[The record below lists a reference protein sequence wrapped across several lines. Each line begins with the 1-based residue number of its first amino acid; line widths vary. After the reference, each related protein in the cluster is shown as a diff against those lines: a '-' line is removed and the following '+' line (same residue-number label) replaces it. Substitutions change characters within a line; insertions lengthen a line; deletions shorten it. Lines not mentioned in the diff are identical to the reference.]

1 MADYQKYQR
10 HIIGKNTYS
19 KQQGFY
25 EDLPSVDNVGISDQY
40 IVLDSFMKQRD
51 SNTEGGEFKWTFA
64 IQGQTRDQMI
74 GVTDKL
80 NDIIEIEISEFYLTV
95 PDDIKYEVSTELP
108 APITGIDKLTLLSPR
123 NDFSAPALSAD
134 LYPNLEVTT
143 PWIHNPYSQTPFSGR
158 FTIQIKEFGR
168 QAYSDIN
175 GAYHHFEFI
184 TSYPKSYKAAPNML
198 LAEPTTKKFI
208 FTEPIRNIE
217 SMTLVFRDPDN
228 VIKFANDV
236 IYDAQ
241 IQSVD
246 IATSPVYPPNGRY
259 AQIYAPKHGL
269 LPGDRIFIS
278 GAKTASQSLN
288 KHLNRPE
295 GHVITDI
302 LATDP
307 VNYFM
312 LDPLVHLQDLPPD
325 MVISSYLTINVAKR
339 RIRIPIRARR
349 VLSYLTN
356 HITI

>member
-19 KQQGFY
+19 KTQGFY
-25 EDLPSVDNVGISDQY
+25 EDLPGQDHVGISDQY
-40 IVLDSFMKQRD
+40 IILDSFMKQRD
-51 SNTEGGEFKWTFA
+51 SNVEGGEFKWTFA

-80 NDIIEIEISEFYLTV
+80 NDIIELEISEFYLTI
-95 PDDIKYEVSTELP
+95 PEDIKYEVAETLP
-108 APITGIDKLTLLSPR
+108 TPTPNIDKLTLLSPR
-123 NDFSAPALSAD
+123 VDFTPPLLGD
-134 LYPNLEVTT
+134 ELYPNAEAIT
-143 PWIHNPYSQTPFSGR
+143 PWVHNPYSQMPFSGR
-158 FTIQIKEFGR
+158 FTIQIREFGR

-184 TSYPKSYKAAPNML
+184 TSYPRSYKAAPNML
-198 LAEPTTKKFI
+198 LAEPITKKFI
-208 FTEPIRNIE
+208 FTEPIRNVE

-228 VIKFANDV
+228 IIKFANDV

-241 IQSVD
+241 VQSVD
-246 IATSPVYPPNGRY
+246 ITTSPGYPPNGRY
-259 AQIYAPKHGL
+259 VRIYAPKHGL

-278 GAKTASQSLN
+278 GSKTTSPSLN
-288 KHLNRPE
+288 KHINRNE
-295 GHVITDI
+295 GHVVTAD
-302 LATDP
+302 LESDSAD
-307 VNYFM
+307 YFM
-312 LDPLVHLQDLPPD
+312 LDPLINLQDLPAD
-325 MVISSYLTINVAKR
+325 KVISSYVTINIAKR